1 MALIFV
7 LPPSLGPAK
16 AEARAELIRT
26 ALEPKIGE
34 MLTMH
39 VATSYADIEER
50 IQAGLAH
57 IIWAPAAV
65 TAKLPAA
72 KAIFTIAREG
82 RTRYHSAIVAR
93 KTAHL
98 DLNSL
103 QGKKAVWVDP
113 LSAGGY
119 LLAAARLRAEGIDLS
134 RTFASQLFVG
144 SHRAAVEAV
153 LLETADITAVSS
165 YETDSGAMTERMRWY
180 AGPAGDKLAPIAF
193 TESCLN
199 DAIVLNASLDDAR
212 ANRIIQNLVP
222 KTQSAMVRS
231 RFLGAL
237 EADNLVATPLSE
249 YHKLAHL
256 LTPHIPDE
264 RNSSNPSDRPSRPS
278 RPPRTSWF

>member
-1 MALIFV
+1 MALIFI

-16 AEARAELIRT
+16 AAARAELIRT
-26 ALEPKIGE
+26 ALEPKLGE
-34 MLTMH
+34 LITTH
-39 VATSYADIEER
+39 VATSYTDIEER
-50 IQAGLAH
+50 MQSGLAH
-57 IIWAPAAV
+57 IVWAPAAV

-72 KAIFTIAREG
+72 KAVYTISREG

-93 KTAHL
+93 KTARL
-98 DLNSL
+98 DLTML
-103 QGKKAVWVDP
+103 QGKKAAWVDP

-134 RTFASQLFVG
+134 RTFASQIFVG

-153 LLETADITAVSS
+153 LLESADITAVSS
-165 YETDSGAMTERMRWY
+165 YESDSGAMMERMRWY
-180 AGPAGDKLAPIAF
+180 AGPAGDKLTSIAF

-199 DAIVLNASLDDAR
+199 DAIVLPATLDEAR

-222 KTQSAMVRS
+222 KTQSGMVRS

-237 EADNLVATPLSE
+237 EADNLVLTPISE
-249 YHKLAHL
+249 YHKLAPL
-256 LTPHIPDE
+256 LTPPYVEERSSSIPG
-264 RNSSNPSDRPSRPS
+264 DRPSRPS

>member
-7 LPPSLGPAK
+7 LPPSLGSAK

-26 ALEPKIGE
+26 ALEPKLGE
-34 MLTMH
+34 MVTTH

-50 IQAGLAH
+50 IESGLAH
-57 IIWAPAAV
+57 IVWAPAAV

-72 KAIFTIAREG
+72 KAVFTIAREG
-82 RTRYHSAIVAR
+82 RTRYHSAIVAKKSAR
-93 KTAHL
+93 
-98 DLNSL
+98 LNLTML
-103 QGKKAVWVDP
+103 QGKKAAWVDP

-134 RTFASQLFVG
+134 RTFASQIFVG

-153 LLETADITAVSS
+153 LLDTADITAVSS
-165 YETDSGAMTERMRWY
+165 YETDSGAMVERMRWY
-180 AGPAGDKLAPIAF
+180 AGPAGDKLTPIAF

-199 DAIVLNASLDDAR
+199 DAIVLPATLEDSR

-222 KTQSAMVRS
+222 KTQSGMVRS

-237 EADNLVATPLSE
+237 EADNLVQTPLAD
-249 YHKLAHL
+249 YHRLAPL
-256 LTPHIPDE
+256 LTPHTPDE
-264 RNSSNPSDRPSRPS
+264 RHSSNPSDRPSRPS
-278 RPPRTSWF
+278 RPPRTSWY